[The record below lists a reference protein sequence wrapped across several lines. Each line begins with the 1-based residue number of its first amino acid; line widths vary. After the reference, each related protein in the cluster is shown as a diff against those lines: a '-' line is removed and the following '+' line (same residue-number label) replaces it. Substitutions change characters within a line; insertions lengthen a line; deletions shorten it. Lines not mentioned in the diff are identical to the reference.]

1 MLVGWWRRSKGQI
14 MWQSRRW
21 HVSSMLYVH
30 MSLLSSQRT
39 FIRLFIQGW
48 VLVLPCLEGCPKHY
62 ISHLAKMNKSKFSHA
77 YRVVHSRVNKWY
89 CRVFSELAFVLF
101 RRWIYSKLSL
111 ILWGDSFAW
120 KVQFFFGWWNLI
132 SHRVVSQFSS
142 ESLAKFLSLYISLSG
157 DILYSIEWWA
167 NAVLYP

>member
-101 RRWIYSKLSL
+101 RRLIFSKLTL
-111 ILWGDSFAW
+111 IPWLDS
-120 KVQFFFGWWNLI
+120 FGWWI
-132 SHRVVSQFSS
+132 SVS
-142 ESLAKFLSLYISLSG
+142 ISLWVVIFCIPLNSEP
-157 DILYSIEWWA
+157 I
-167 NAVLYP
+167 